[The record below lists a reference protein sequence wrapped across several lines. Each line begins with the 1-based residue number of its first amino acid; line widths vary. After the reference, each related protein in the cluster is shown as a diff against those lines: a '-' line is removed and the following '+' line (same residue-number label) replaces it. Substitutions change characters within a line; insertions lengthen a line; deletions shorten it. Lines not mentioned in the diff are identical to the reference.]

1 MRDKDTRKPGDQDQ
15 TIVRLV
21 NWQPG
26 DRIGQYKILEKLGEG
41 GMGVVYLAEQVQPI
55 RRKIALKIVKLGL
68 DLDQVVARFESERQA
83 LAMMEHPSIAEI
95 HDAGA
100 TPEGLPYFA
109 MEYVPGTSLT
119 RHCDDHKLSLRER
132 LELFIPICEAVQH
145 AHQKAIIHRD
155 LKPSNILVTTQ
166 DGRTVPK
173 IIDFGL
179 AKTLAQPLTDK
190 TIHTGL
196 GQLLGTP
203 KYMSPE
209 QADLTRQNVDTRTD
223 VYSLGGV
230 LYELLVGAPPL
241 EAQSLSF
248 EQLLK
253 VIRDQ
258 EPLRPSRKL
267 AEMNPADAEEVAARR
282 SADVVTLHRQLRG
295 DLDWITTKAL
305 EKDRNRRY
313 NSAAEMAADIER
325 YLSDRPI
332 VARPPT
338 FLYKSRKFTRR
349 HRLAVGALASV
360 LILTVMF
367 GFFLARQAQRIVA
380 ERDRANVEAETA
392 RQVAQF
398 LTDLFKISDPMI
410 AQGYQPTARE
420 VLDRGADKIGA
431 ALADRPLVQA
441 RLQRTMAS
449 AYENLGL
456 YGKAEPLYRA
466 ALENQTRL
474 LGAGHIE
481 TVDTLSELAGLQWR
495 RGQFKESEEGLVK
508 TLDAKT
514 KLLGSENPSTLR
526 VVNNLANLYMVRG
539 MYKKAEDM
547 YRTAWETR
555 RRVQGES
562 HPDTLGAA
570 NNLANVIANQNR
582 NEEAEKLY
590 RSTLEGRRRVQ
601 GENHPD
607 TLGAASNLAEHYS
620 MLGRYPEAEKVHLD
634 VLERRRKVLGVEHPD
649 TLTSIS
655 NLGEV
660 HRRSGRLAE
669 AERYLTAAWEGRRK
683 AFGPGHPQVVLS
695 TYYLGSLRRAQNNLP
710 EADELLQQ
718 AVDGWTSL
726 FGGDHPYVFKA
737 RDGLARVK
745 YARRDYRG
753 AEAIFRDIL
762 EGQKKTEAPE
772 DSVDTL
778 FNLACVNALQSDR
791 EEALGFLKEVVAAGF
806 NQPDAFADP
815 DLASL
820 RDDPQFKDLVRQ
832 VKGTVKATEQAKA
845 E

>member
-1 MRDKDTRKPGDQDQ
+1 MPDNDTRKPGDPDR
-15 TIVRLV
+15 TVLRLV

-26 DRIGQYKILEKLGEG
+26 DRVGPYKVLEKLGEG
-41 GMGVVYLAEQVQPI
+41 GMGVVYLAEQVLPI
-55 RRKIALKIVKLGL
+55 RRKVALKIVKLGL

-100 TPEGLPYFA
+100 TPEGLPYFV

-155 LKPSNILVTTQ
+155 LKPTNILVTTQ

-209 QADLTRQNVDTRTD
+209 QADLARQNVDTRTD

-230 LYELLVGAPPL
+230 LYELLVGAAPL
-241 EAQSLSF
+241 EAHSLTF
-248 EQLLK
+248 EEMLK

-258 EPLRPSRKL
+258 EPVRPSRKL
-267 AEMNPADAEEVAARR
+267 VEMDQAEAEEVAARR
-282 SADVVTLHRQLRG
+282 STDVATLHRQLRG

-305 EKDRNRRY
+305 EKERNRRY
-313 NSAAEMAADIER
+313 NSAADLAADIQR
-325 YLSDRPI
+325 YLSDRPV

-338 FLYKSRKFTRR
+338 LAYRTRKFTRR
-349 HRLAVGALASV
+349 HRLAVGALASI

-367 GFFLARQAQRIVA
+367 GFFLARQARRVVM
-380 ERDRANVEAETA
+380 ERDRANLEAETT

-420 VLDRGADKIGA
+420 ILDQGAEKIGT

-441 RLQRTMAS
+441 RLLRTMAS

-474 LGAGHIE
+474 LGAGHAE
-481 TVDTLSELAGLQWR
+481 TIDTLGELAGLQWR
-495 RGQFKESEEGLVK
+495 RGQFNESEAGLLK
-508 TLDAKT
+508 TLDAK
-514 KLLGSENPSTLR
+514 KRLLGNENPSTLR

-539 MYKKAEDM
+539 MYQKAEDM
-547 YRTAWETR
+547 YRSAFETR

-582 NEEAEKLY
+582 MEEAEKLY
-590 RSTLEGRRRVQ
+590 VWTLEGRRRIQ

-607 TLGAASNLAEHYS
+607 SLGAASNLAEHYS
-620 MLGRYPEAEKVHLD
+620 MLRRYPEAEKLHLD
-634 VLERRRKVLGVEHPD
+634 VLERRRRILGPEHPD
-649 TLTSIS
+649 TLTSMS

-660 HRRSGRLAE
+660 YRRSGRLAE
-669 AERYLTAAWEGRRK
+669 AEPYLTAGLEGRRK
-683 AFGPGHPQVVLS
+683 AFGPGHREVVLS
-695 TYYLGSLRRAQNNLP
+695 TFYLGSLRRAQNRLP
-710 EADELLQQ
+710 EAEALLTQ
-718 AVDGWTSL
+718 ASNGWIKL
-726 FGGDHPYVFKA
+726 FGDDHPYVFKA

-745 YARRDYRG
+745 YARKDYQG
-753 AEAIFRDIL
+753 AELVFREIL
-762 EGQKKTEAPE
+762 EGQRKSQASGEL
-772 DSVDTL
+772 VDTL

-791 EEALGFLKEVVAAGF
+791 NEALGFLKEVVAAGF
-806 NQPDAFADP
+806 EDPEAFKDP

-820 RDDPQFKDLVRQ
+820 RNEAEFQDLVRQ
-832 VKGTVKATEQAKA
+832 VKSTQLAKA

>member
-1 MRDKDTRKPGDQDQ
+1 MRDKDTRKPGDHDE
-15 TIVRLV
+15 TVVRLV

-55 RRKIALKIVKLGL
+55 RRKVALKIVKLGL

-119 RHCDDHKLSLRER
+119 GHCDDHKLSVRER

-209 QADLTRQNVDTRTD
+209 QADLSRQNVDTRTD

-241 EAQSLSF
+241 EAHSLSF

-253 VIRDQ
+253 VIRDR

-267 AEMNPADAEEVAARR
+267 AEMDTAQAEEVAARR
-282 SADVVTLHRQLRG
+282 STDLVTLHRQLRG

-313 NSAAEMAADIER
+313 NSAAEMAADIQR

-332 VARPPT
+332 VARPPS
-338 FLYKSRKFTRR
+338 LVYKSRKFARR
-349 HRLAVGALASV
+349 HRLAVAALASV

-380 ERDRANVEAETA
+380 ERDRANIEAETA

-420 VLDRGADKIGA
+420 VLDRGADKIGV

-441 RLQRTMAS
+441 RLQRTMAA

-456 YGKAEPLYRA
+456 YAKAEPLYRA

-514 KLLGSENPSTLR
+514 RLLGAENPSTLR

-620 MLGRYPEAEKVHLD
+620 MLGRYQEAERIHLD
-634 VLERRRKVLGVEHPD
+634 ILERRRKVLGNEHPD
-649 TLTSIS
+649 TLTSIA

-660 HRRSGRLAE
+660 YRCSGRFQE
-669 AERYLTAAWEGRRK
+669 AETHLTAALEGRRK
-683 AFGPGHPQVVLS
+683 VLGPEHREVVLS
-695 TYYLGSLRRAQNNLP
+695 TYYLGSLRRAQNRLP

-718 AVDGWTSL
+718 AVDGWTNL

-745 YARRDYRG
+745 YARKDYKG
-753 AEAIFRDIL
+753 AEAIFREIL
-762 EGQKKTEAPE
+762 EGQGKTEVPS
-772 DSVDTL
+772 DSLSTL
-778 FNLACVNALQSDR
+778 FNLACVNALQGDR
-791 EEALGFLKEVVAAGF
+791 KEAIDFVKELVAAGYT
-806 NQPDAFADP
+806 DAESFGDE
-815 DLASL
+815 DLRSL
-820 RDDPQFKDLVRQ
+820 RTDPEFRALVRQ
-832 VKGTVKATEQAKA
+832 VKSTQTANA

>member
-634 VLERRRKVLGVEHPD
+634 VLERRRKVLGAEHPD

>member
-1 MRDKDTRKPGDQDQ
+1 VVVPSRAESFPYIVLEAAAAQMPLIATNVGGIPEIVAGVDMPLIPPGD
-15 TIVRLV
+15 V
-21 NWQPG
+21 P
-26 DRIGQYKILEKLGEG
+26 
-41 GMGVVYLAEQVQPI
+41 
-55 RRKIALKIVKLGL
+55 
-68 DLDQVVARFESERQA
+68 A
-83 LAMMEHPSIAEI
+83 LA
-95 HDAGA
+95 
-100 TPEGLPYFA
+100 
-109 MEYVPGTSLT
+109 
-119 RHCDDHKLSLRER
+119 
-132 LELFIPICEAVQH
+132 
-145 AHQKAIIHRD
+145 
-155 LKPSNILVTTQ
+155 
-166 DGRTVPK
+166 
-173 IIDFGL
+173 
-179 AKTLAQPLTDK
+179 
-190 TIHTGL
+190 
-196 GQLLGTP
+196 GQLR
-203 KYMSPE
+203 
-209 QADLTRQNVDTRTD
+209 A
-223 VYSLGGV
+223 
-230 LYELLVGAPPL
+230 
-241 EAQSLSF
+241 
-248 EQLLK
+248 
-253 VIRDQ
+253 
-258 EPLRPSRKL
+258 
-267 AEMNPADAEEVAARR
+267 
-282 SADVVTLHRQLRG
+282 
-295 DLDWITTKAL
+295 
-305 EKDRNRRY
+305 
-313 NSAAEMAADIER
+313 
-325 YLSDRPI
+325 
-332 VARPPT
+332 
-338 FLYKSRKFTRR
+338 
-349 HRLAVGALASV
+349 
-360 LILTVMF
+360 
-367 GFFLARQAQRIVA
+367 FLAGPKPFLDRAAALQRIVA